1 MARAI
6 YGFCQKVTTLGEEIR
21 SDSFEPLESAH
32 TEDGIRAELR
42 GDYALLY
49 VQRLQHHV
57 TPERPCSPNNNVGC
71 FLSDNERDAL
81 LRLEKLYGFNYLP
94 DWRWHFI
101 DV

>member
-49 VQRLQHHV
+49 VL
-57 TPERPCSPNNNVGC
+57 
-71 FLSDNERDAL
+71 
-81 LRLEKLYGFNYLP
+81 
-94 DWRWHFI
+94 WHFI